1 MYYGNIEMESVM
13 ETILPSVIFVS
24 MIVIFGVD
32 ATRKRRDFLKKNK
45 RA

>member
-1 MYYGNIEMESVM
+1 M

-24 MIVIFGVD
+24 LVVVFGVD
-32 ATRKRRDFLKKNK
+32 ANRKRREFLKKHK

>member
-1 MYYGNIEMESVM
+1 M

-24 MIVIFGVD
+24 MVVVFGVD
-32 ATRKRRDFLKKNK
+32 AARKRRDFLKKRD

>member
-1 MYYGNIEMESVM
+1 M

-24 MIVIFGVD
+24 MVVIFGVD
-32 ATRKRRDFLKKNK
+32 ATRKRRAFLKKHK

>member
-1 MYYGNIEMESVM
+1 M

-24 MIVIFGVD
+24 MVVVFGVD
-32 ATRKRRDFLKKNK
+32 AARKRRDFLKKRN